1 MRKTVDEINTVIKRH
16 DEENTVIKRHDEEN
30 TVIERHDEENTVIKR
45 HDEENTVIER
55 HDEENPVIERH
66 DEESSVVE
74 RHDEVE
80 AHSEDCNQ
88 LIEVQMADTVS
99 LDKSVPGLTSDE
111 LSPRI
116 THSDDEDTNADK
128 VLYSTG
134 GINHRV
140 DLEPARLHILN
151 CLAEAYR
158 IHDQTLA
165 LPDSTD
171 EPTKRQ

>member
-16 DEENTVIKRHDEEN
+16 GEENTVIKRHDEEN
-30 TVIERHDEENTVIKR
+30 P
-45 HDEENTVIER
+45 VIER
-55 HDEENPVIERH
+55 HDEENPIIERH

-88 LIEVQMADTVS
+88 LIEVQMADTLS
-99 LDKSVPGLTSDE
+99 LDKSVPGPTSDE
-111 LSPRI
+111 PSPRI
-116 THSDDEDTNADK
+116 ITLSDNENTNADK
-128 VLYSTG
+128 VNKPTSNAARCIAREISRCCTALEAS
-134 GINHRV
+134 IPWV

-158 IHDQTLA
+158 KHDQILA

-171 EPTKRQ
+171 EPTKRL